1 MKRLGHLE
9 SETTAT
15 EQRNRLYVVQWCTSL
30 YARNPFSRPF
40 SENSLSSLHD
50 VSSTLCRAGDN
61 TAVQYLPRTGGG
73 GGGSAG
79 MLEQADRPTEARIA
93 PPRIP

>member
-61 TAVQYLPRTGGG
+61 TAVQYLPRTGTGG
-73 GGGSAG
+73 WEKRRHVG
-79 MLEQADRPTEARIA
+79 EVDRITDARRA
-93 PPRIP
+93 PPRHP